1 MYGNNKQK
9 QNEHPAGQNAPEGN
23 LQEPQQPQLQP
34 AGNESAN
41 ANFYTQMLRQAN
53 EDTGNDFLAGL
64 IEEGLDLADDG
75 GNNKENP
82 DKDGDKPKDV
92 KDAPKENVN
101 NIINNIIKVDNSGI
115 GEEKPNLSGNLS
127 EDVKNIPENNIN
139 NKIAPKD
146 KEEKKDPGKEL
157 KASEAAKEP
166 AKVLQKA
173 VEDIFPD
180 QMAEIEDFYKD
191 PEPDQQED
199 DYDDPLNTSMIVH
212 RPKTRNLKKKKKD
225 LKKAAAPMERIK
237 GLNVAVQKLPARQ
250 KTGWWS
256 RVLTGT
262 AWYAGKT
269 IGKAINWLANLFILP
284 WFSSKKKKRAFSK
297 STENP
302 LLTQEKKT
310 HDVIPGWGEERYQKE
325 PGREDN
331 IIADFRRVPTVWSF
345 LTAGKAADENGK
357 PLPPKISVNVNQPE
371 AGKDKD
377 ISMSGSGHTGIGIEY
392 SRYSRVSN
400 RYERYGLKY
409 GFGIADETASAGILN
424 ATKGAKTF
432 GQLWDEKNREFDVTR
447 TFPAT
452 SKQVNDILK
461 ASETWADGGYNLL
474 TRNCTTFVKHLVRD
488 VAHLPVGDQIFQT
501 KVPDL
506 NSAANFLGFAGVAS
520 ETNAKLG
527 MESSFAK
534 LAGQDDLSYAGL
546 GNKRATKEDYKIFKE
561 SMDPDASWD
570 NEVDLPNGAAENMR
584 RMEGPDSGILSSSGY
599 TSEKLKD
606 PQDKSKLNRSFY
618 NYRLAILE
626 EKRKVKTA
634 ILRLAGK
641 NNEEELLAVPGIPG
655 EMVQII
661 ADLDFIQT
669 PLEDLISAGVE
680 KSEDIENPVLNVNYF
695 IDPKDLRKSRAALE
709 EYVAQVNKLLF
720 TYFKNDKRLHGPFM
734 KLLSVMQQAMDY
746 IDLVYGGSK
755 LGEGN
760 RGELGDIRSEMD
772 KRTIADIRV
781 QPPEGGPRKSENLF
795 ITPSHY
801 ESYIQIYKTPEAAME
816 NYHRYTKLAEKRNR
830 TKAEQKEYEKRKRID
845 DLAGDFDKSHRYML
859 EKNSYSQQDADYA
872 FSLAKKQQNADV
884 HGNINIH
891 LAGEIYQALIFEK
904 IFGGIKQRF
913 KNHITSVA
921 DAKDRDVVRNWL
933 DNDLHECISRKKEDM
948 KTVIRAIKRSEED
961 ADEAIVLS
969 KLSTVVSN
977 RWLETVFSNNKNN
990 DFKIDKAKN
999 NISIGWRTLV
1009 GDKTSKTGAILD
1021 NLIQEVM
1028 QEDNLI
1034 PA

>member
-1 MYGNNKQK
+1 
-9 QNEHPAGQNAPEGN
+9 
-23 LQEPQQPQLQP
+23 
-34 AGNESAN
+34 
-41 ANFYTQMLRQAN
+41 
-53 EDTGNDFLAGL
+53 
-64 IEEGLDLADDG
+64 
-75 GNNKENP
+75 
-82 DKDGDKPKDV
+82 
-92 KDAPKENVN
+92 
-101 NIINNIIKVDNSGI
+101 
-115 GEEKPNLSGNLS
+115 
-127 EDVKNIPENNIN
+127 
-139 NKIAPKD
+139 
-146 KEEKKDPGKEL
+146 
-157 KASEAAKEP
+157 
-166 AKVLQKA
+166 
-173 VEDIFPD
+173 
-180 QMAEIEDFYKD
+180 
-191 PEPDQQED
+191 
-199 DYDDPLNTSMIVH
+199 
-212 RPKTRNLKKKKKD
+212 
-225 LKKAAAPMERIK
+225 
-237 GLNVAVQKLPARQ
+237 
-250 KTGWWS
+250 
-256 RVLTGT
+256 
-262 AWYAGKT
+262 
-269 IGKAINWLANLFILP
+269 
-284 WFSSKKKKRAFSK
+284 
-297 STENP
+297 
-302 LLTQEKKT
+302 
-310 HDVIPGWGEERYQKE
+310 
-325 PGREDN
+325 
-331 IIADFRRVPTVWSF
+331 
-345 LTAGKAADENGK
+345 
-357 PLPPKISVNVNQPE
+357 
-371 AGKDKD
+371 
-377 ISMSGSGHTGIGIEY
+377 MSGSGHTGIGIEY
-392 SRYSRVSN
+392 SRYSLVSN

-409 GFGIADETASAGILN
+409 GFGIADETVSAGILN

-474 TRNCTTFVKHLVRD
+474 TRNCTTFVKYLVRD

-546 GNKRATKEDYKIFKE
+546 GNKRATKEDYKIYKN
-561 SMDPDASWD
+561 SIDPDASWD
-570 NEVDLPNGAAENMR
+570 DEVDLPNGAAENMR

-599 TSEKLKD
+599 ISEKLKD
-606 PQDKSKLNRSFY
+606 PQDKSKVKRSFN
-618 NYRLAILE
+618 NYKLAIHE
-626 EKRKVKTA
+626 EKIKVKTA

-641 NNEEELLAVPGIPG
+641 NNEEELIAVPGIPR
-655 EMVQII
+655 EMVKII
-661 ADLDFIQT
+661 ADLDFMDT
-669 PLEDLISAGVE
+669 PLEDLAAAGG
-680 KSEDIENPVLNVNYF
+680 KNSEDIENPVLNVNYF
-695 IDPKDLRKSRAALE
+695 IDPKDLRKSRAVLE
-709 EYVAQVNKLLF
+709 DYVAQLNQLLF

-734 KLLSVMQQAMDY
+734 KLLSVLQQAMDF
-746 IDLVYGGSK
+746 IDLVYSDSK

-760 RGELGDIRSEMD
+760 RGELGDIRSEMN
-772 KRTIADIRV
+772 KKTIADIRV

-795 ITPSHY
+795 ITHSHY

-816 NYHRYTKLAEKRNR
+816 NFHRYTKLAEKRNR
-830 TKAEQKEYEKRKRID
+830 TKDEQKEHEKRKRID
-845 DLAGDFDKSHRYML
+845 DLACDFDKSHRYML

-891 LAGEIYQALIFEK
+891 LAGEIYQSLIFEK

-969 KLSTVVSN
+969 KLSTVVNN
-977 RWLETVFSNNKNN
+977 RWLETVFFNNKNN

-1021 NLIQEVM
+1021 NLIKEVM